1 MKPLSLWT
9 RYGDLGA
16 SSRLRFRQYIP
27 FLTAAGWDVTRHG
40 FFSDDYL
47 RRLYAG
53 KGRSAAALIS
63 GWMRRLR
70 EMRNEAPDTPAL
82 IEYELLP
89 YLPFAREKRF
99 LRSRKYVL
107 NFDDAVELRYARLP
121 GLRHKFREL
130 VRGAA
135 GVIVANAALHARF
148 APFNANVLDLPT
160 VPPPLPPDF
169 PPEPAARFTLVWIGT
184 PVTFAYLR
192 ERSEALKQA
201 AQVTDLELLIVGGTA
216 PLPGVRCEVIP
227 WSEEAELAA
236 LRRAHAGI
244 MPLPDTPF
252 ARGKSAYKLLRYLQC
267 GLPAVASP
275 VGENRRVLRPGE
287 TGFFAETDA
296 EWTAAVSQLA
306 DPARRDAMRA
316 AIRDA
321 AEKYTLKAAANR
333 LTAFLSVLE

>member
-1 MKPLSLWT
+1 MRPLSLWT

-16 SSRLRFRQYIP
+16 SSRLRFRQYVP
-27 FLTAAGWDVTRHG
+27 FLTAAGWDVTRYE
-40 FFSDDYL
+40 FFTDDYL

-53 KGRSAAALIS
+53 KGRSFAALVS
-63 GWMRRLR
+63 GWGRRRR
-70 EMRNEAPDTPAL
+70 EMRREAPDTPAL

-89 YLPFAREKRF
+89 YLPPAWERKF
-99 LRSRKYVL
+99 LASRKYVL
-107 NFDDAVELRYARLP
+107 NFDDAVELRYARFP
-121 GLRHKFREL
+121 GLRDKFREL
-130 VRGAA
+130 VSGAA

-169 PPEPAARFTLVWIGT
+169 SPEPAARFTLVWIGT

-192 ERSEALKQA
+192 ERSEALRQA
-201 AQVTDLELLIVGGTA
+201 ARTVDMDLLIVGGTA
-216 PLPGVRCEVIP
+216 PLPGIRCELIP
-227 WSEEAELAA
+227 WSEAAELAA
-236 LRRAHAGI
+236 LRRANVGI

-296 EWTAAVSQLA
+296 EWAEVVSRLA
-306 DPARRDAMRA
+306 DPARRAAMRP
-316 AIRDA
+316 AIRSAA
-321 AEKYTLKAAANR
+321 AEYTLAAAADR
-333 LTAFLSVLE
+333 LTAFLRVLG